1 MDKKTGY
8 LLTYIYAYFL
18 APALLATFTFGMTIR
33 RNNTEYIIFF
43 VSKQGCEFYIY
54 IYIHACQ
61 VKPIYLT

>member
-33 RNNTEYIIFF
+33 RNNAEYIIFF
-43 VSKQGCEFYIY
+43 VSKQ
-54 IYIHACQ
+54 
-61 VKPIYLT
+61 V